1 MALAQGR
8 SGVLGGGDENA
19 RSYFREVTPPTRD
32 FPRQVKRLVSVTL
45 GNES

>member
-8 SGVLGGGDENA
+8 SGVLGGGGGDENA

-32 FPRQVKRLVSVTL
+32 FPRPKASRFLDFRK
-45 GNES
+45 